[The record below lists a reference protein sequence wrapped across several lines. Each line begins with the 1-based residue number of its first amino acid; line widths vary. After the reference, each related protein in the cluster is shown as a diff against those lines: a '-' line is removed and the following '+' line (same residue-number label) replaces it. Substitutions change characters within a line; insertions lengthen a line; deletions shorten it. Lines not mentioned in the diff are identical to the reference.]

1 MSSFSASALALA
13 AVSPAPTL
21 GVSPSAL
28 PLSPLL
34 LRAALAYVGGFRYA
48 GGVMSRNYSPSP
60 TFPPTASASSGC
72 ASLAFSVG
80 RLVKSGRAGVVGL
93 LRHFH
98 SVAHRPASADS
109 SPAAVACGVGVRL
122 QALLPRCVPG
132 GAVALRSGRGV
143 ATSVEAQ
150 PGGRPRSLRSLDAA
164 R

>member
-1 MSSFSASALALA
+1 MSGFHASALALA

-34 LRAALAYVGGFRYA
+34 SRAALAYVGGFRYA
-48 GGVMSRNYSPSP
+48 GGLMSRNYSLPPMLS
-60 TFPPTASASSGC
+60 PTASASAGC
-72 ASLAFSVG
+72 APLAFPFG
-80 RLVKSGRAGVVGL
+80 RLGKCGRAGAVGL
-93 LRHFH
+93 LRHSH
-98 SVAHRPASADS
+98 SVAHRLASTDS
-109 SPAAVACGVGVRL
+109 SSPAVACGVGVSS
-122 QALLPRCVPG
+122 QVLLPCRASG
-132 GAVALRSGRGV
+132 GATALRSGRSV